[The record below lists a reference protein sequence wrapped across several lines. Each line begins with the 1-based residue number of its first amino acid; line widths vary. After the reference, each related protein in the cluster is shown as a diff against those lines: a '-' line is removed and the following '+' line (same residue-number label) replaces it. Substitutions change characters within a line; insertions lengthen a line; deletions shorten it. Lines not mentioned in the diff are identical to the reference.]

1 VVGTIL
7 NIIGDSDK
15 CTIMSEVEGSELV
28 CITKEIDMQR
38 FKLQVDLK
46 SSDDDSDHDSED
58 SVFERDQSQK
68 EVTLVD

>member
-1 VVGTIL
+1 MVGTIL

>member
-1 VVGTIL
+1 
-7 NIIGDSDK
+7 
-15 CTIMSEVEGSELV
+15 MSEVEGSELV